1 MCIRVHLCVVCAFVQ
16 CLGRPGDGLGAL
28 ELKLGGCEGGEAHAV
43 PSWRRVC
50 SSGSH
55 PLHVYIFKQ
64 EPDCTK
70 EHFPNAGP
78 SGWDKQQALSTR
90 VRTVHTESTGRRL
103 RRGES

>member
-1 MCIRVHLCVVCAFVQ
+1 MAVKVGKHTPSPV
-16 CLGRPGDGLGAL
+16 
-28 ELKLGGCEGGEAHAV
+28 GGESV
-43 PSWRRVC
+43 LQEVTR
-50 SSGSH
+50 SS
-55 PLHVYIFKQ
+55 VYIFKQ